1 MLMPK
6 ACQPPPP
13 RPTQNAAP
21 ATRSGAK
28 RCPARSDCRQ
38 LQPARQHLGTSSLS
52 YVSAKCLGSGSHDI
66 PGISISCSATLLE
79 FTDITLA
86 VSFGD
91 LVKYRPEDAD
101 FGRKIAIFPCLG
113 NERIDT

>member
-6 ACQPPPP
+6 ACQPQPP

-66 PGISISCSATLLE
+66 PGISYY
-79 FTDITLA
+79 
-86 VSFGD
+86 GQ
-91 LVKYRPEDAD
+91 
-101 FGRKIAIFPCLG
+101 LG
-113 NERIDT
+113 NGTTNGYSPNPTPINVASNVVDRKSTRLNSSHLGI